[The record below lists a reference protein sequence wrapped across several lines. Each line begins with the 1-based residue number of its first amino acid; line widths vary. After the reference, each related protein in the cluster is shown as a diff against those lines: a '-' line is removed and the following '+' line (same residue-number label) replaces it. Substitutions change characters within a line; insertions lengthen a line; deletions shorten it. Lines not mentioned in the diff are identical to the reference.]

1 MAERAEL
8 AWRWVL
14 RGLGIVLLAATA
26 AVDLATHQEVPIA
39 LYVLI
44 GGLLGLPDVWGAQ
57 RALNRIAK
65 DDK

>member
-1 MAERAEL
+1 MADRAEQ

-14 RGLGIVLLAATA
+14 RGLGIALLTAAAT
-26 AVDLATHQEVPIA
+26 VDLATHQEVPVA

-65 DDK
+65 DER